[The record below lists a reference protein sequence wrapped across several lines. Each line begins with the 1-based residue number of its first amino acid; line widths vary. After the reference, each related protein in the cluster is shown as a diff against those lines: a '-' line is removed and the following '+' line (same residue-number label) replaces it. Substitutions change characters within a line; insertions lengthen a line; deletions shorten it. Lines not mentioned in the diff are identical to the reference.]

1 MNVDQ
6 QLQECAQERTILE
19 YKVAE
24 QQRIIDDQCDTI
36 VDLVNTLDTR
46 DMQ

>member
-1 MNVDQ
+1 MNIDQ
-6 QLQECAQERTILE
+6 QLHECAEARRMLE
-19 YKVAE
+19 YRVAE

-36 VDLVNTLDTR
+36 VDLVVTLDAR